1 MKLRPLGD
9 KIVVKPQERLK
20 SSIIEVVMSEQPNM
34 GTVVAVGEGKIIKG
48 RRQEMPVSV
57 GDFVRYGTMGDEEYL
72 KYFEYTEDGERYL
85 VMSWQ
90 DVCFIQ
96 EESHA

>member
-1 MKLRPLGD
+1 MKLKPLGD

-34 GTVVAVGEGKIIKG
+34 GTVVAVGEGKVIKG

-90 DVCFIQ
+90 DVCFIE